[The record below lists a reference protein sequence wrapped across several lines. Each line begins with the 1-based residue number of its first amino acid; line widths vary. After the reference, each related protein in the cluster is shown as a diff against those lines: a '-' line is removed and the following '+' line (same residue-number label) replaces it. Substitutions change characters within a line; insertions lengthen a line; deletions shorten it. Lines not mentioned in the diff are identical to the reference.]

1 MGRTGWREPRSV
13 HTRITRTLSSTRN
26 GAIVKLGFIGV
37 GKIGAPMARRL
48 LNAGHELVVH
58 DANNDATQPFVDM
71 GAIIAESPADVGD
84 RAETVLMSL
93 PTPDIVRRV
102 VVGDSGLITGKK
114 VRTVVDLST
123 TGVPTTIELSDSLAR
138 HDILLVDAPVS
149 GGVAGAQDG
158 RLALMVACPTAVFA
172 EIEPMLAS
180 LGRAF
185 YIGSS
190 PGMGQT
196 MKLLNNYLSSTALV
210 ATSEALVFGAK
221 AGIDAQTMI
230 DVVNAG
236 SGRNTATLDKFP
248 KAVLTG
254 SFDYG
259 FSLGLMCKDAKL
271 FAEQAEQLRVPLWVG
286 GPVRQVLQ
294 HALHEL
300 GGDADF
306 TSVVRPYEKWVGVE
320 VRSVPEA
327 ELEARP

>member
-1 MGRTGWREPRSV
+1 
-13 HTRITRTLSSTRN
+13 
-26 GAIVKLGFIGV
+26 
-37 GKIGAPMARRL
+37 MARRL

-58 DANNDATQPFVDM
+58 DANSDATQAFADM

-84 RAETVLMSL
+84 RAGTVLMSL
-93 PTPDIVRRV
+93 PTPDIVRQV
-102 VVGDSGLITGKK
+102 IMGDDSGLITGET

-123 TGVPTTIELSDSLAR
+123 TGVPTTIELSDALAR

-149 GGVAGAQDG
+149 GGVAGARDG
-158 RLALMVACPTAVFA
+158 RLALMVACPTPVFA

-185 YIGSS
+185 YVGSS

-271 FAEQAEQLRVPLWVG
+271 FAEQAEQLQVPLWVG
-286 GPVRQVLQ
+286 GAVRQVLQ

-306 TSVVRPYEKWVGVE
+306 TSVIRPYEKWVGVE
-320 VRSVPEA
+320 VRSAPEA